1 MYEKEKWTQ
10 KDWLLHMIMFILSLI
25 FIAFGVAFSI
35 KANLGTSPISSLP
48 YVVSQLTSLSVGNA
62 TIIFH
67 SFLIVLQMII
77 LRRNFERFQLL
88 QLPVAIFFGKMTDI
102 ALNTLDFVQADSYF
116 SSWILCIIG
125 IFLVAIGVTLEVS
138 SKIITLA
145 GEGLI
150 LAICFVLPASKFGTM
165 KIIVDVSMITLAA
178 VLGLV
183 MTHQL
188 IGVREG
194 TVAAAILVG
203 LISKQL
209 FKLAKVLK
217 PTH

>member
-1 MYEKEKWTQ
+1 
-10 KDWLLHMIMFILSLI
+10 
-25 FIAFGVAFSI
+25 
-35 KANLGTSPISSLP
+35 
-48 YVVSQLTSLSVGNA
+48 
-62 TIIFH
+62 
-67 SFLIVLQMII
+67 
-77 LRRNFERFQLL
+77 
-88 QLPVAIFFGKMTDI
+88 MTDI

-125 IFLVAIGVTLEVS
+125 IFLVAIGVTLEVA